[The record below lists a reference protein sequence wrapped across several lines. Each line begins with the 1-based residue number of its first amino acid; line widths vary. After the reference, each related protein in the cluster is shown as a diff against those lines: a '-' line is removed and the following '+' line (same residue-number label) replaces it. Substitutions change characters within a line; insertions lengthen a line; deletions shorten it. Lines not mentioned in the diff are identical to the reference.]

1 MNGELLRLVDAIH
14 RDKNIDRE
22 VLLDGIEQ
30 ALASAARKVYGSEE
44 IEVTIDRET
53 GEIDAMDGDEPIDPA
68 SLGRIAA
75 QTAKQVM
82 IQKIRE
88 AERDVIF
95 EDYQDRVGHLVT
107 GTVQRFEGGALVV
120 NLGKTEGILPRSE
133 QIPGEVYQPGDRIR
147 VLILDAR
154 KVGPRV
160 KIILSRTHPDMIRRL
175 FELEVPEVAE
185 KIIQIK
191 ELAREA
197 GQRTKIAVTSIDSKV
212 DCVGACVGVR
222 GSRIKNIVDE
232 LNGEKIDIVRWNES
246 AEVLIMA
253 ALKPAEVTSID
264 LDPENRRARVI
275 VPEDQLSLAIGKRGQ
290 NVRLAGKLAKW
301 NLDIVSEA
309 EAAVLP
315 TVEALEVDFSSIP
328 GIGEVPA
335 QALMD
340 AGVLTL
346 RDIFDAGEEGLRQVE
361 GIGPA
366 KAAEIVAYASE
377 LYEQFASEAMARA
390 RAGAKEATPPT
401 PREILE
407 SMLPDIADE
416 TTPAETTPAE
426 TTPGDETPGEQT
438 TPDEETGQTEETS
451 AEETG
456 QTEETSDEETGQTEE
471 TSDEETGQ
479 TEETSAEGTG
489 QTAEPESVEDEAPDP
504 DGMSKDETT

>member
-1 MNGELLRLVDAIH
+1 MNGELLRLIDAIH

-22 VLLDGIEQ
+22 ILLDGIEQ

-44 IEVTIDRET
+44 IAVTVDRET
-53 GEIDAMDGDEPIDPA
+53 GEITAHDGDEPIDPV

-95 EDYQDRVGHLVT
+95 EEYQDRRGQLVT
-107 GTVQRFEGGALVV
+107 GTVQRFEGGSLVV

-147 VLILDAR
+147 VMVLDVR

-160 KIILSRTHPDMIRRL
+160 KIILTRTHPDVIRRL
-175 FELEVPEVAE
+175 FELEVPEVSE
-185 KIIQIK
+185 RIIEVK
-191 ELAREA
+191 GLSREA
-197 GQRTKIAVTSIDSKV
+197 GQRTKIAVSSIDSKV

-253 ALKPAEVTSID
+253 ALKPAEIAGIE

-290 NVRLAGKLAKW
+290 NVRLAGKLTGW
-301 NLDIVSEA
+301 ELDIVSEA

-315 TVEALEVDFSSIP
+315 TVEAVSVDFAEVP
-328 GIGEVPA
+328 GIGEHAA
-335 QALMD
+335 QALAD
-340 AGVLTL
+340 AGVGTL
-346 RDIFDAGEEGLRQVE
+346 RDVFDVGKEGLTSVE

-366 KAAEIVAYASE
+366 KASEIVRYASE
-377 LYEQFASEAMARA
+377 VYEQLASEAMARA

-407 SMLPDIADE
+407 SMLPDPDAQAAAEDAAEEESAAAQEVADE
-416 TTPAETTPAE
+416 SR
-426 TTPGDETPGEQT
+426 GDESEGTGEEDAEGKPQAD
-438 TPDEETGQTEETS
+438 DEVS
-451 AEETG
+451 ADK
-456 QTEETSDEETGQTEE
+456 SDEEATTGEVTEE
-471 TSDEETGQ
+471 PQARDE
-479 TEETSAEGTG
+479 SAEQEEAGP
-489 QTAEPESVEDEAPDP
+489 QEESAGDEKT
-504 DGMSKDETT
+504 ST